1 MRIHSQ
7 IKSIPKKY
15 FLFIL
20 LKNTDYFNPTL
31 MYKIGQPFIVLPKVD
46 STNNYAMKEAKMGNL
61 SFGTVFFAIDQT
73 HGKAQ
78 RSKSWESKAG
88 ENIMMSIYADPLGL
102 NISQQVLISFA
113 TAIACY
119 NLIKIY
125 AGEETT
131 IKWPNDIYWRDRKAG
146 GILIENVIQGNDWV
160 AAIIGIGININQ
172 TTFGNMERQPVSLKQ
187 ITGKNLSPIDIAKEL
202 CDEVEFQLNKAGNL
216 SPDLLTQEYNDALYK
231 KNQTIKLRK
240 NNVVFE
246 ALIKQVNQKGNLVVE
261 QGFERE
267 YVFGEIDWIG

>member
-1 MRIHSQ
+1 
-7 IKSIPKKY
+7 
-15 FLFIL
+15 
-20 LKNTDYFNPTL
+20 
-31 MYKIGQPFIVLPKVD
+31 MYKIGQPFIVLPKID

-73 HGKAQ
+73 HGKGQ
-78 RSKSWESKAG
+78 RSKTWESKPG
-88 ENIMMSIYADPLGL
+88 ENIMMSIYADPMGL

-119 NLIKIY
+119 KFFKKY
-125 AGEETT
+125 AGEETS

-146 GILIENVIQGNDWV
+146 GILIENVIQGNKWV

-187 ITGKNLSPIDIAKEL
+187 ITGKNLNTIEVAKEL
-202 CDEVEFQLNKAGNL
+202 CDEVEFQLGKAHELSINL
-216 SPDLLTQEYNDALYK
+216 IVEQYNDALYK
-231 KNQTIKLRK
+231 KNQIIKLKK
-240 NNVVFE
+240 NNVAFE
-246 ALIKQVNQKGNLVVE
+246 ALIKEVNKKGNLVVE

-267 YVFGEIDWIG
+267 YVFGEIEWIG

>member
-1 MRIHSQ
+1 
-7 IKSIPKKY
+7 
-15 FLFIL
+15 
-20 LKNTDYFNPTL
+20 

-46 STNNYAMKEAKMGNL
+46 STNNYAMKEAKSGNL

-73 HGKAQ
+73 HGKGQ
-78 RSKSWESKAG
+78 RSKTWESKPG
-88 ENIMMSIYADPLGL
+88 ENIMMSIYADPMGL
-102 NISQQVLISFA
+102 NISNQVLFSFT

-119 NLIKIY
+119 KLLKKY

-187 ITGKNLSPIDIAKEL
+187 ITGKTLSPIDLAKEL
-202 CDEVEFQLNKAGNL
+202 CDEVEFQLDKVRNHSSA
-216 SPDLLTQEYNDALYK
+216 LLVQQYNDVLFK
-231 KNQTIKLRK
+231 KGQIIKLKK

-246 ALIKQVNQKGNLVVE
+246 ALIKEVNKKGNLVVE

-267 YVFGEIDWIG
+267 YVFGEIEWIG